1 MKIFAETERL
11 ILREILP
18 EDAEGL
24 FAMDSDPEV
33 HTYLG
38 NNPITE
44 MQQAHD
50 AIANI
55 RRQYIDNGIGRWAVI
70 EKESGRFIGW
80 TGLKLV
86 KEERGGHTD
95 YYDVGYRFA
104 KPYWGKGYATET
116 ALATVEYGFNAMKL
130 ELLNATADRGNKASI
145 NVLQKAGLKILEEF
159 IDDDGRPYYWFEL
172 RREDWKG

>member
-1 MKIFAETERL
+1 MKIFVETERL

-18 EDAEGL
+18 DDYEGF

-38 NNPITE
+38 NNPITD
-44 MQQAHD
+44 MQQAKN

-55 RRQYIDNGIGRWAVI
+55 RQQYIDNGIGRWAVI
-70 EKESGRFIGW
+70 EKESGKFIGW

-86 KEERGGHTD
+86 KEERGGHND

-104 KPYWGKGYATET
+104 KTYWGKGYATET
-116 ALATVEYGFNAMKL
+116 ALATVDYGFNKMKL
-130 ELLNATADRGNKASI
+130 EVLNGTADKLNLQSI
-145 NVLQKAGLKILEEF
+145 KVLQKAGLKIKDEF
-159 IDDDGRPYYWFEL
+159 IDNDGRPYYWFEL
-172 RREDWKG
+172 KREDWRG

>member
-1 MKIFAETERL
+1 MKIFAKTERL
-11 ILREILP
+11 ILREFMP
-18 EDAEGL
+18 EDCEGL

-38 NNPITE
+38 NKPITE
-44 MQQAHD
+44 MQQAKN

-55 RRQYIDNGIGRWAVI
+55 RQQYLDNGIGRWAVI
-70 EKESGRFIGW
+70 EKESGKFIGW

-86 KEERGGHTD
+86 KEELGGHND

-116 ALATVEYGFNAMKL
+116 ALASVAYGFNEMDL
-130 ELLNATADRGNKASI
+130 DVLNATADRKNLQSI
-145 NVLQKAGLKILEEF
+145 KVLRKAGLKIKDEF
-159 IDDDGRPYYWFEL
+159 IDSDGRPYYWFEL